1 MVIAPTV
8 RAARFQ
14 LLFNLRKSVF
24 KKMRFRECQITKIS
38 LLAVLFGLSLLFSSA
53 CSSEATKQKH
63 LARGEEFLQKRK
75 FRQAQMEFRAAA
87 DIDKNS
93 AEAHYGLARAHEN
106 LGEVYEA
113 IQELQEVAQLAPDN
127 LDAKARLGNYFLLIA
142 PPQTD
147 EAQKMIDEI
156 FAVNPKFVEG
166 HILKASLLSA
176 QNRPEKEI
184 LDVMNT
190 AVEIEPNR
198 VETYIS
204 LARFFMKQEK
214 APEAEK
220 TIQKAI
226 AVNEKSPAGFIEYGR
241 FYDFTNRPAE
251 AETQF
256 KKAVELAPQNYEA
269 REAIASFYLAHR
281 QLDKAEQAYKDLAQT
296 LENSAEGLTE
306 LAEFYATIGREEDAI
321 QTFQTILNDA
331 PEHAPARYRL
341 AEIYLERKETAKV
354 AEQVEKLLAVNNT
367 DAEALMLR
375 ARVKLQ
381 ENATEDAIKDL
392 EEVLKR
398 QPSFKSALFYM
409 AQARLAL
416 GQVDQARAFIGDLEK
431 YHPNYLNS
439 KILKIQASFTANEP
453 QKALQEA
460 NELIE
465 ITKTAYPTAETSAQA
480 LEQLRVRAISSR
492 GLAYVELGKLAE
504 ARADLEEIVRLSPNS
519 ASALINLAKV
529 SVAQKNPAE
538 ALSFYEKALAIDAR
552 SFDALSGAVG
562 VLNRQK
568 QFAAAHEKLDRA
580 IAENANDK
588 KLLPAFYY
596 LKSDV
601 FRSENNLQ
609 SAETELAKAIELD
622 DTYLPAYSAYASLLI
637 SQNQT
642 DRAIEQYK
650 KVVAKKPSASV
661 YTLIGM
667 LEDARGNT
675 GEAEKNYRKALE
687 IAPETPIAANNLAWN
702 IADTERGNLDE
713 ALTLAQSCVD
723 KNAANAGFYDT
734 LGWVYFKKG
743 LLSPAVEQLKK
754 AVALE
759 DADAA
764 RNGRA
769 ANPAYRLRLG
779 QALASSGDKPSARR
793 EVEMALQQEK
803 VLSQKE
809 VQDARSL
816 LNSL

>member
-1 MVIAPTV
+1 
-8 RAARFQ
+8 
-14 LLFNLRKSVF
+14 
-24 KKMRFRECQITKIS
+24 MRFSECQFTKTS
-38 LLAVLFGLSLLFSSA
+38 LLAVLLGLSLLFSSA
-53 CSSEATKQKH
+53 CSSEAAKQKH

-75 FRQAQMEFRAAA
+75 FRQAVMEFRAAA
-87 DIDKNS
+87 DIDKSS

-127 LDAKARLGNYFLLIA
+127 LDARARLGNYFLLIA

-147 EAQKMIDEI
+147 EARKMIDEI
-156 FAVNPKFVEG
+156 FSVNPNFVEG

-176 QNRPEKEI
+176 ENKPETEI
-184 LDVMNT
+184 LAVLNT
-190 AVEIEPNR
+190 AVEIEPSR
-198 VETYIS
+198 LETYIS

-214 APEAEK
+214 ADEAER
-220 TIQKAI
+220 TIRKAI
-226 AVNEKSPAGFIEYGR
+226 AVNEKSPVGFIEYGR
-241 FYDFTNRPAE
+241 FYDFAGRPAD

-256 KKAVELAPQNYEA
+256 QKAVRLAPQNYEA
-269 REAIASFYLAHR
+269 REALAAFYLAQR
-281 QLDKAEQAYKDLAQT
+281 QLDKAEQAYKDLAQV
-296 LENSAEGLTE
+296 LDNSAEGLTE
-306 LAEFYATIGREEDAI
+306 LAEFYVAVGREEDAI
-321 QTFQTILNDA
+321 NTFQAILNNA

-341 AEIYLERKETAKV
+341 AEIYLERKELAKV
-354 AEQVEKLLAVNNT
+354 GEQVEKLLAVNNT

-381 ENATEDAIKDL
+381 ENSTEDAIKDL

-431 YHPNYLNS
+431 YHPSYLNS
-439 KILKIQASFTANEP
+439 KLLKIQASFTANEP

-465 ITKTAYPTAETSAQA
+465 LVKNAYPTAETSSQQ
-480 LEQLRVRAISSR
+480 LEQLRVRAISFR
-492 GLAYVELGKLAE
+492 GLAYIELGKLAE
-504 ARADLEEIVRLSPNS
+504 ARADLEEIVKLSPNS
-519 ASALINLAKV
+519 ANALINLAKV
-529 SVAQKNPAE
+529 SAAQKNFAE
-538 ALSFYEKALAIDAR
+538 ASGFYEKALLIDKQN
-552 SFDALSGAVG
+552 FDALSGLISVST
-562 VLNRQK
+562 RQK
-568 QFAAAHEKLDRA
+568 QFQAAHEKIDRA
-580 IAENANDK
+580 ITENSNDK

-601 FRSENNLQ
+601 FRAENNLQ
-609 SAETELAKAIELD
+609 AAESELAKAIELD
-622 DTYLPAYSAYASLLI
+622 DTYLPAYSAYAALLI

-642 DRAIEQYK
+642 ERAIEQYK
-650 KVVAKKPSASV
+650 KVVGKKQSASV

-667 LEDARGNT
+667 LEDARGNFD
-675 GEAEKNYRKALE
+675 EAEKNYRKALE

-713 ALTLAQSCVD
+713 ALTLAQACVD

-743 LLSPAVEQLKK
+743 LISPAVEQLKK

-759 DADAA
+759 DADAS

-779 QALASSGDKPSARR
+779 QALASSGDKPSARK
-793 EVEMALQQEK
+793 EVEIALQSEK
-803 VLSQKE
+803 DLSQKE
-809 VQDARSL
+809 VQDAKSL
-816 LNSL
+816 LSSL

>member
-1 MVIAPTV
+1 
-8 RAARFQ
+8 
-14 LLFNLRKSVF
+14 
-24 KKMRFRECQITKIS
+24 MRFRECQFTPIS
-38 LLAVLFGLSLLFSSA
+38 LLAVVLIGLSLLFSSA

-63 LARGEEFLQKRK
+63 LSRGEEFLQKRK
-75 FRQAQMEFRAAA
+75 FRQAVMEFRAAA
-87 DIDKNS
+87 DIDKKS
-93 AEAHYGLARAHEN
+93 APAHYGLARAHEN

-113 IQELQEVAQLAPDN
+113 IQELQEVAALAPDN
-127 LDAKARLGNYFLLIA
+127 LDAKSRLGNYFLLIA

-156 FAVNPKFVEG
+156 FEVNPNFIEG

-176 QNRPEKEI
+176 ENKSEKEI
-184 LDVMNT
+184 LDVLNK

-198 VETYIS
+198 QETYIS

-214 APEAEK
+214 APEAEQ

-226 AVNEKSPAGFIEYGR
+226 AVNEKSPVGYIEYGR
-241 FYDFTNRPAE
+241 FYDFLNRPAE

-269 REAIASFYLAHR
+269 REAIASFYMTHR
-281 QLDKAEQAYKDLAQT
+281 DLDKAEQAYKDLAQT

-306 LAEFYATIGREEDAI
+306 LAEFYVAVGREEDAI
-321 QTFQTILNDA
+321 NTFQTILNNA

-341 AEIYLERKETAKV
+341 AEIYLERKELAKV
-354 AEQVEKLLAVNNT
+354 GEQVEKLLAVNNT

-381 ENATEDAIKDL
+381 ENSTEEAIKDL

-431 YHPNYLNS
+431 YHPNYLSS

-465 ITKTAYPTAETSAQA
+465 LVKNAYPTAETSAQQ
-480 LEQLRVRAISSR
+480 LEQLRIRAISSR
-492 GLAYVELGKLAE
+492 GLAYIELGKLTE
-504 ARADLEEIVRLSPNS
+504 ARADLEEIVKLSPNS
-519 ASALINLAKV
+519 ASARINLAKV
-529 SVAQKNPAE
+529 SAAQKNYAE
-538 ALSFYEKALAIDAR
+538 ALGFYEKALAIDGR
-552 SFDALSGAVG
+552 NFDALSGAVG
-562 VLNRQK
+562 VLTRQK
-568 QFAAAHEKLDRA
+568 NFAAAHEKLDKA

-588 KLLPAFYY
+588 NLLPAFHY
-596 LKSDV
+596 LKADV
-601 FRSENNLQ
+601 FRAENNLQ
-609 SAETELAKAIELD
+609 ATETQLAKAIELD
-622 DTYLPAYSAYASLLI
+622 DTYLPAYSAYAALLI

-642 DRAIEQYK
+642 ERAIEQYK
-650 KVVAKKPSASV
+650 KVVEKKNSASV

-667 LEDARGNT
+667 LEDARGNFD
-675 GEAEKNYRKALE
+675 EAEKNYRQALE

-702 IADTERGNLDE
+702 IADNERGNLDE
-713 ALTLAQSCVD
+713 ALTLAQACVD

-743 LLSPAVEQLKK
+743 LISPAVEQLKK

-759 DADAA
+759 DADAT

-779 QALASSGDKPSARR
+779 QALASAGDKPSARK
-793 EVEMALQQEK
+793 EVEIALQQEK

-809 VQDARSL
+809 VQDAKSL
-816 LNSL
+816 LSSL

>member
-1 MVIAPTV
+1 
-8 RAARFQ
+8 
-14 LLFNLRKSVF
+14 
-24 KKMRFRECQITKIS
+24 MRFKECQFTRIS
-38 LLAVLFGLSLLFSSA
+38 LLAVLLGLSLLFSSA

-63 LARGEEFLQKRK
+63 LVRGEEFLQKRK
-75 FRQAQMEFRAAA
+75 FRQAVMEFRAAA
-87 DIDKNS
+87 DIDKDS
-93 AEAHYGLARAHEN
+93 ADAHYGLARAHEN

-113 IQELQEVAQLAPDN
+113 IQELQQVAQLAPEN
-127 LDAKARLGNYFLLIA
+127 LEAKSKLGNYFLLIA

-156 FAVNPKFVEG
+156 FAVNPNFVEG

-184 LDVMNT
+184 LDVFRQ

-204 LARFFMKQEK
+204 FARFYMKQEK
-214 APEAEK
+214 PTEAEQ

-226 AVNEKSPAGFIEYGR
+226 AVNEKSPLGYVEYAR
-241 FYDFTNRPAE
+241 FYDFTNHPAE
-251 AETQF
+251 AEAQF
-256 KKAVELAPQNYEA
+256 KKAVEIAPQNYEA
-269 REAIASFYLAHR
+269 RAGVAAFYLEQR
-281 QLDKAEQAYKDLAQT
+281 NLEKAEQAYKDLAQV
-296 LENSAEGLTE
+296 LENSPEGRTE
-306 LAEFYATIGREEDAI
+306 LAEFYVTVGREEDAI
-321 QTFQTILNDA
+321 QTFQTILTEA

-341 AEIYLERKETAKV
+341 AEIYLERKELAKV
-354 AEQVEKLLAVNNT
+354 TEQVEKLLAVNNT

-381 ENATEDAIKDL
+381 ENNTEDAIKDL

-439 KILKIQASFTANEP
+439 KLLKIQASFTANEP

-460 NELIE
+460 NELME
-465 ITKTAYPTAETSAQA
+465 IVGKIYPNAETSAQA
-480 LEQLRVRAISSR
+480 LEQLRIRALSSR
-492 GLAYVELGKLAE
+492 GLAYIELGKLTE
-504 ARADLEEIVRLSPNS
+504 ARADLQEIAKLSPNS
-519 ASALINLAKV
+519 TNALINLAKV
-529 SVAQKNPAE
+529 SAAQNNLAE
-538 ALSFYEKALAIDAR
+538 SLGFYEKALSIDKQN
-552 SFDALSGAVG
+552 FDALSGAVG

-568 QFAAAHEKLDRA
+568 QFGAAHEKIEKA

-588 KLLPAFYY
+588 KLLPALYY

-601 FRSENNLQ
+601 FRAENNTAA
-609 SAETELAKAIELD
+609 AESELTKAIEAD
-622 DTYLPAYSAYASLLI
+622 ETYLPAYTAYAALLI
-637 SQNQT
+637 SQNQI

-650 KVVAKKPSASV
+650 TAVGKKQSASV

-667 LEDARGNT
+667 LEDARGNFD
-675 GEAEKNYRKALE
+675 EAEKNYRKALE

-702 IADTERGNLDE
+702 IADNERGNLDE

-734 LGWVYFKKG
+734 LGWIYFKKG
-743 LLSPAVEQLKK
+743 LMSPAVEQLKK

-764 RNGRA
+764 RSGRA

-779 QALASSGDKPSARR
+779 QALATAGDKPSARK
-793 EVEMALQQEK
+793 EVELALQNEK
-803 VLSQKE
+803 DLSQKE
-809 VQDARSL
+809 VQDAKSL
-816 LNSL
+816 LSSL